1 MTLLGEL
8 LRRILTSVVLR
19 YALVLLT
26 AVVFPFSL
34 RHPVLAGGFIILVAA
49 VGYLIFASSRRWDPD
64 D

>member
-8 LRRILTSVVLR
+8 LRRVLTSVVLR
-19 YALVLLT
+19 YALLLLT

-34 RHPVLAGGFIILVAA
+34 RHPVLAVGFIILVGS
-49 VGYLIFASSRRWDPD
+49 VGYLIFAFRRRWDPD